1 MNVSTAD
8 LKVRDRIMKM
18 MHLGVVILSLLLIT
32 LITLDT
38 LRNVSF
44 LADTTYLKVQFWCCR
59 DAFFG

>member
-1 MNVSTAD
+1 
-8 LKVRDRIMKM
+8 MKM

-44 LADTTYLKVQFWCCR
+44 LADTKIGRAHV
-59 DAFFG
+59 

>member
-1 MNVSTAD
+1 
-8 LKVRDRIMKM
+8 MKM

-44 LADTTYLKVQFWCCR
+44 FRLKN
-59 DAFFG
+59 ANI